1 MKSFAIGEWD
11 AGNGRQSQVGGKN
24 AQGENE
30 MARRTYFAGAASVAL
45 VAMMSAATPALAQQ
59 APVPPPPAPPPTS
72 PDAASTAEPDSG
84 NVIIVTGTSV
94 ARTQLNTPAQA
105 TRIDSGR
112 LELLNT
118 SSPADIL
125 TTVPMLKAEGG
136 GGEVA
141 SNIFVAGLPSGG
153 QYQFTPYEFNG
164 IPVIGSIGLNSS
176 APDVYY
182 RPDLGVDRL
191 EFVHG
196 GVSNLFGGGSVG
208 GLINFIDKTGDRE
221 TRGEVRLEGGEL
233 SLLRGDFALSGPI
246 NDRAGVYYAVSGYYR
261 YDEGPLKSGMPSKG
275 FQVRG
280 NIKKE
285 WDGGHFTLFGQY
297 IADRVQFFADYPLT
311 GDTHRRPAG
320 NNGDTIYTTMT
331 SALEDIAYN
340 TPNGEYHTK
349 VGDGA
354 YSRGGQVGFEFVD
367 DLGNGWGVNARG
379 NIGHYYSTFALFAGG
394 DNVQNL
400 PTTQAAF
407 LQAYGY
413 NPALN
418 TAKFTFA
425 NNGAAVPSNY
435 LLWADRVI
443 DRIRPLSTA
452 SGELNL
458 TKELRFG
465 SWKHNFTLGGFVSR
479 TAASDVDYGYSFLGD
494 FDNAPQLVNVTVTN
508 NATGAQTIVTRN
520 GLLDAGLQYTNNYAE
535 AKRYA
540 VYGADQSSVGPWEF
554 DLGFRVETL
563 DGHVRREGAAPVVTD
578 TTPNLSPLLSTVL
591 WGNKTY
597 LDGRVSTTGW
607 AAAGSI
613 LYKAT
618 SDLSLFV
625 DASRG
630 FFMPQLNSVQINA
643 TGVQTYKPEIIKL
656 AEGGLKYA
664 HGPLSGSLALYY
676 TTLTNR
682 QNVQLLNGPPGG
694 GVVELV
700 NQVATRAYGFEGTLR
715 YRILPGLSFDGNVT
729 YDHDRYTKYT
739 PIAACTNCVGNQ
751 LVRQPEWMANAG
763 LYYNGHGFDAAVID
777 DYTGRTY
784 TSDLN
789 NIPLR
794 AFHVVRVDAG
804 YTFHGVGHGQL
815 RIGFDIYNLF
825 DTQAVTEGSPRL
837 GTLQNAGQAFFVG
850 RTVLPRR
857 WRIEAAYKF

>member
-1 MKSFAIGEWD
+1 MVKGKLFAC
-11 AGNGRQSQVGGKN
+11 ANGVALAIAISAASAAS
-24 AQGENE
+24 AQE
-30 MARRTYFAGAASVAL
+30 TGAAPAP
-45 VAMMSAATPALAQQ
+45 APTPQEQ
-59 APVPPPPAPPPTS
+59 PPA
-72 PDAASTAEPDSG
+72 DASNAGSNNEI
-84 NVIIVTGTSV
+84 VVTGTSL
-94 ARTQLNTPAQA
+94 ARTRLNTPMQVTQVDAQ
-105 TRIDSGR
+105 R

-118 SSPADIL
+118 SSVADVL

-136 GGEVA
+136 GGEIA
-141 SNIFVAGLPSGG
+141 ANIFVAGLPSGG

-182 RPDLGVDRL
+182 RPDLGVQRL

-208 GLINFIDKTGDRE
+208 GLINFIDRTGDAQ
-221 TRGEVRLEGGEL
+221 TRGEVRLEAGEHDL
-233 SLLRGDFALSGPI
+233 ARGDFFLAGPI
-246 NDRAGVYYAVSGYYR
+246 NRDAGVYYALSGYYR
-261 YDEGPLKSGMPSKG
+261 YDEGPLKSGMPSRG
-275 FQVRG
+275 FQIRG

-285 WDGGHFTLFGQY
+285 FSGGHFTLFGQY
-297 IADRVQFFADYPLT
+297 IDDRVQFFADYPLT
-311 GDTHRRPAG
+311 GSTHRRPIG
-320 NNGDTIYTTMT
+320 NNGNPIYTTMT

-367 DLGNGWGVNARG
+367 DLGDGWGVNARG
-379 NIGHYYSTFALFAGG
+379 NIGHYDTSFALFAGG

-413 NPALN
+413 NPAQY
-418 TAKFTFA
+418 TASFTFA
-425 NNGAAVPSNY
+425 NNGAAVPANY

-458 TKELRFG
+458 TKDLRFG
-465 SWKHNFTLGGFVSR
+465 DWKHHLTLGGFVAR
-479 TAASDVDYGYSFLGD
+479 TAASDIDYGYSFLGD
-494 FDNAPQLVNVTVTN
+494 FDNAPQLINATVTN

-540 VYGADQSSVGPWEF
+540 VYGADQTSVGRWEF
-554 DLGFRVETL
+554 DVGVRVETL

-618 SDLSLFV
+618 DSLSLFV

-643 TGVQTYKPEIIKL
+643 TGVQTYRPEIIKQV
-656 AEGGLKYA
+656 EGGLRYA
-664 HGPLSGSLALYY
+664 NGPLSGSLAAFY
-676 TTLTNR
+676 TTLGNR

-694 GVVELV
+694 GIVEVV
-700 NQVATRAYGFEGTLR
+700 NQVATRAYGFEGDVR
-715 YRILPGLSFDGNVT
+715 FRIMPGLSVEGNVT
-729 YDHDRYTKYT
+729 YDHDRYTQYT
-739 PIAACTNCVGNQ
+739 PVAACTNCVGNQ
-751 LVRQPEWMANAG
+751 LVRQPEWMATAG
-763 LYYNGHGFDAAVID
+763 LYYSRYGFDAALVD
-777 DYTGRTY
+777 DFTGRTY

-789 NIPLR
+789 NIALP
-794 AFHVVRVDAG
+794 AFHIIRVNAG
-804 YTFHGVGHGQL
+804 YTFQNVARGQL
-815 RIGFDIYNLF
+815 RIGFDVYNLL
-825 DTQAVTEGSPRL
+825 DSQAVTEGSPRL

-857 WRIEAAYKF
+857 WRLQVSYRF

>member
-1 MKSFAIGEWD
+1 MTFSSHSAWIRLGLLST
-11 AGNGRQSQVGGKN
+11 AATLLAS
-24 AQGENE
+24 
-30 MARRTYFAGAASVAL
+30 AAS
-45 VAMMSAATPALAQQ
+45 AQQ
-59 APVPPPPAPPPTS
+59 APVPAVPTPPPSSPNGGAP
-72 PDAASTAEPDSG
+72 AEPSTG
-84 NVIIVTGTSV
+84 NAIIITGTSV
-94 ARTQLNTPAQA
+94 ARSQLNTPMQA
-105 TRIDSGR
+105 TRIDAAR

-125 TTVPMLKAEGG
+125 TTIPMLKAEGG

-182 RPDLGVDRL
+182 RPDLGVERL

-208 GLINFIDKTGDRE
+208 GLINFIDKTGGPE
-221 TRGEVRLEGGEL
+221 THGDVRLETGQLGL
-233 SLLRGDFALSGPI
+233 ARGDFALSGAV
-246 NDRAGVYYAVSGYYR
+246 NANAGVFYALSGYYR
-261 YDEGPLKSGMPSKG
+261 YDNGPLKSGMPSRG

-280 NIKKE
+280 NLKKE
-285 WDGGHFTLFGQY
+285 WNGGHFTVFGQY
-297 IADRVQFFADYPLT
+297 IDDRVQFFADYPLT
-311 GDTHRRPAG
+311 GDTHRRPKG
-320 NNGDTIYTTMT
+320 NNGDTIFTTMT
-331 SALEDIAYN
+331 DALEDIAYN
-340 TPNGEYHTK
+340 TPDGEYHTK

-354 YSRGGQVGFEFVD
+354 YSRGGQVGFELAD
-367 DLGNGWGVNARG
+367 ELGNGWGVNAHG
-379 NIGHYYSTFALFAGG
+379 NIGHYDTTFALFAGG
-394 DNVQNL
+394 DNKQNL

-413 NPALN
+413 NPAQY
-418 TAKFTFA
+418 TASFTFA
-425 NNGAAVPSNY
+425 NNGATVPANY

-443 DRIRPLSTA
+443 DRIRPLSTV
-452 SGELNL
+452 SGELNI
-458 TKELRFG
+458 TKELQFG
-465 SWKHNFTLGGFVSR
+465 DWKHNFTLGGFAAR
-479 TAASDVDYGYSFLGD
+479 TAASDINYGYSYLGD
-494 FDNAPQLVNVTVTN
+494 FDNAPDLVNLTVTN
-508 NATGAQTIVTRN
+508 IATGAQTIVTRN

-540 VYGADQSSVGPWEF
+540 VYGADQSSVGRWEF

-563 DGHVRREGAAPVVTD
+563 NGHVRREGSAAVVTD
-578 TTPNLSPLLSTVL
+578 TTPNLSPLISTVL
-591 WGNKTY
+591 WGNKVF
-597 LDGRVSTTGW
+597 LDGKVHTTGW
-607 AAAGSI
+607 AVAGSV
-613 LYKAT
+613 LYKVT
-618 SDLSLFV
+618 DNLSLFA

-630 FFMPQLNSVQINA
+630 FFMPQLNSVQINT

-656 AEGGLKYA
+656 AEGGFKYA
-664 HGPLSGSLALYY
+664 GGPLSGSLAAYY

-694 GVVELV
+694 GIVEVV
-700 NQVATRAYGFEGTLR
+700 NQVATRAYGFEGSIH
-715 YRILPGLSFDGNVT
+715 YRIVPGLSFEGNVT

-739 PIAACTNCVGNQ
+739 PVAACTDCVGNQ

-763 LYYNGHGFDAAVID
+763 LYYKAHGFDASVLD
-777 DYTGRTY
+777 DYTGRTF

-789 NIPLR
+789 NIPLK
-794 AFHVVRVDAG
+794 AFHVIRVNAG
-804 YTFHGVGHGQL
+804 YTFHHLGAGDL
-815 RIGFDIYNLF
+815 RLGFDIYNLF

-857 WRIEAAYKF
+857 WRVQASYKF